1 MQELVIRN
9 FIQQDLSNENKSET
23 KHLDLNWFNKSNI
36 DMVDDKVEENIND
49 LLDIEEYIMLN
60 RKLQKLTVELISNL
74 DIEQTHKFREY
85 QQIELELSSYQ
96 NSLAYYIA
104 LNKK

>member
-1 MQELVIRN
+1 
-9 FIQQDLSNENKSET
+9 
-23 KHLDLNWFNKSNI
+23 
-36 DMVDDKVEENIND
+36 MVDDKVEENIND
-49 LLDIEEYIMLN
+49 LLDIEEYIILN

-74 DIEQTHKFREY
+74 DIEQIHKFREY

-104 LNKK
+104 

>member
-1 MQELVIRN
+1 
-9 FIQQDLSNENKSET
+9 
-23 KHLDLNWFNKSNI
+23 
-36 DMVDDKVEENIND
+36 MVDDKVEENIND
-49 LLDIEEYIMLN
+49 LLDIEEYIILN

-85 QQIELELSSYQ
+85 QQIELELASYQ

>member
-1 MQELVIRN
+1 MSAIDRLYSIN
-9 FIQQDLSNENKSET
+9 NKT
-23 KHLDLNWFNKSNI
+23 VKKSINI
-36 DMVDDKVEENIND
+36 DDSLYKKLMKFTKKNYDATFSEVMNVC
-49 LLDIEEYIMLN
+49 IEEYIILN

-104 LNKK
+104 LTKK

>member
-1 MQELVIRN
+1 MELLKN
-9 FIQQDLSNENKSET
+9 
-23 KHLDLNWFNKSNI
+23 
-36 DMVDDKVEENIND
+36 DKVEENIND
-49 LLDIEEYIMLN
+49 LLDIEEYIILN

-104 LNKK
+104 LTKK

>member
-1 MQELVIRN
+1 
-9 FIQQDLSNENKSET
+9 
-23 KHLDLNWFNKSNI
+23 
-36 DMVDDKVEENIND
+36 MVDDKVEENIND
-49 LLDIEEYIMLN
+49 L
-60 RKLQKLTVELISNL
+60 L